1 MVVLYNL
8 NVSSNV
14 KSQTISEKKEK
25 RDCYYVNKAICY
37 VPGSFLSFC
46 VSLSLKNG
54 LHLIRP
60 VKNKKINNNVLS
72 SLINKDI

>member
-1 MVVLYNL
+1 MFHRMLK
-8 NVSSNV
+8 V
-14 KSQTISEKKEK
+14 KLLAKKKEK

-37 VPGSFLSFC
+37 VPGSFFSFC

-60 VKNKKINNNVLS
+60 VKNKKINNNDLS